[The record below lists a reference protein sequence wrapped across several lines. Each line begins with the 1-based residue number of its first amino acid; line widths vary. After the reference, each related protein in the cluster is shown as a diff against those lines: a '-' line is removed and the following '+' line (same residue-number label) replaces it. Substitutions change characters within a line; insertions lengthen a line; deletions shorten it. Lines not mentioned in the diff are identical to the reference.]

1 MKQMEK
7 EELKTIN
14 GGGSCIVTGAIV
26 VAGIVFLVGIID
38 GFLRPY
44 KCRE

>member
-1 MKQMEK
+1 MKQIEK
-7 EELKTIN
+7 EELKTIH
-14 GGGSCIVTGAIV
+14 GGGSYIVTGAIV